1 VSDSSKKSFVCPRNI
16 AVLLS
21 PISLTYLLSMIP
33 LANATVVSGVQY
45 IQPQDGVYPKP
56 ALQVAQ
62 GQRYRVKM
70 WFTIDNANDG
80 TFDNTIEC
88 YGELRINGDLYW
100 QIPRENAS
108 NNKREKGQT
117 VEVSDSRYA
126 RRQFIFNQPEIDYR
140 ISLRDADSGSSDDD
154 VYIGGGN
161 LDLKFIASSGGRQVV
176 QFRNPQT
183 SEASR
188 LHIRVDRL

>member
-1 VSDSSKKSFVCPRNI
+1 
-16 AVLLS
+16 
-21 PISLTYLLSMIP
+21 MIP

-56 ALQVAQ
+56 ALQVTQ

-126 RRQFIFNQPEIDYR
+126 RRQFIFNQPEIDYQ

-161 LDLKFIASSGGRQVV
+161 LDLKFIASSGGRKVV